1 MQEAIAT
8 VRRTREIQDRYG
20 LQAKKKFGQNFITEP
35 GVVEKIARSAIDD
48 PSDLV
53 FEIGPGIGAL
63 TQFLCEKAQKVV
75 AFEVDPRLPEILQAE
90 LGADNLTVILQ
101 DFLEAPVEDIIDQ
114 FCEPGQKVRFA
125 SNLPYYITT
134 PILFRLFES
143 SADIAS
149 VTAMMQKEVADRFTA
164 GPGSPDY
171 NALSVITRYR
181 THVRKVMD
189 VSRQVFSP
197 RPNVD
202 SAVVRFD
209 FIKDHPVRDEKLFID
224 MVKACFVQRRKTIS
238 NNLRQWLQDK
248 ELAAKILEKAGIDP
262 AARAQNLDLE
272 TFIRLYEENY
282 EDIRKCKGES
292 RP

>member
-1 MQEAIAT
+1 M
-8 VRRTREIQDRYG
+8 EINLKSVLAECG
-20 LQAKKKFGQNFITEP
+20 FGFKKKFGQNFITEP

-143 SADIAS
+143 GADIAS

>member
-143 SADIAS
+143 GADIAS

-164 GPGSPDY
+164 
-171 NALSVITRYR
+171 
-181 THVRKVMD
+181 
-189 VSRQVFSP
+189 
-197 RPNVD
+197 
-202 SAVVRFD
+202 
-209 FIKDHPVRDEKLFID
+209 
-224 MVKACFVQRRKTIS
+224 
-238 NNLRQWLQDK
+238 
-248 ELAAKILEKAGIDP
+248 
-262 AARAQNLDLE
+262 
-272 TFIRLYEENY
+272 
-282 EDIRKCKGES
+282 
-292 RP
+292 